1 MVDGWKVYEIV
12 WAACALVI
20 GPLAAFGT
28 DYFIKGNVGLC
39 RYLFDKSGLPVF
51 KHYADNMDSASVR
64 ITARIV
70 GGVLIVVGIK
80 MFLQVLT
87 AST

>member
-1 MVDGWKVYEIV
+1 MVDGWKVYQII
-12 WAACALVI
+12 WAVCALVI

-39 RYLFDKSGLPVF
+39 RYLFDRSGISVF
-51 KHYADNMDSASVR
+51 KHYADNMDRASVR

-70 GGVLIVVGIK
+70 GVVLIVIGIK
-80 MFLQVLT
+80 MFLQVMT
-87 AST
+87 G

>member
-1 MVDGWKVYEIV
+1 MIDGWKAYQLI
-12 WAACALVI
+12 WAVCALVI

-28 DYFIKGNVGLC
+28 DYFIKGNIRLC
-39 RYLFDKSGLPVF
+39 QYLFDKSGLSVF
-51 KHYADNMDSASVR
+51 KYYADNMNRSSVR

-70 GGVLIVVGIK
+70 GVIFIVIGIK
-80 MFLQVLT
+80 MLLQVLA